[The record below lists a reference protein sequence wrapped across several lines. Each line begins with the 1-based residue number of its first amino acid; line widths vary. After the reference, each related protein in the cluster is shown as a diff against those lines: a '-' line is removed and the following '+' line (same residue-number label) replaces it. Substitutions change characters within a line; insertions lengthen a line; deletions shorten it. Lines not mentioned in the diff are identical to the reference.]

1 MTSVA
6 SSQFSHCI
14 QEAPQIKSTW
24 KSLFQEN
31 TAYRPWNLD
40 EYEYNEYNFHA
51 ANIIFKNYF
60 QPFKNIKTIFSFQAL
75 PAQSGM
81 EFGPWDIRC
90 NGLFY
95 PFIVDSPTRRD
106 HHSKTEWLSYV
117 LWLWKLH
124 SKNKT
129 QITKSCLRC
138 EGFKSSP
145 SPDAPRPSTSR
156 SCVAALL
163 LPKSHLSLPTNAQ
176 LKNTETGFWRK

>member
-31 TAYRPWNLD
+31 TTYRSWNLD
-40 EYEYNEYNFHA
+40 EHEYNEYNFHA

-60 QPFKNIKTIFSFQAL
+60 QPFKDIKTIFSFQAL

-117 LWLWKLH
+117 LWLWTLY

-145 SPDAPRPSTSR
+145 HRM
-156 SCVAALL
+156 
-163 LPKSHLSLPTNAQ
+163 LPHPPPPTHGWPPCYCQNLAF
-176 LKNTETGFWRK
+176 LCPPMPN